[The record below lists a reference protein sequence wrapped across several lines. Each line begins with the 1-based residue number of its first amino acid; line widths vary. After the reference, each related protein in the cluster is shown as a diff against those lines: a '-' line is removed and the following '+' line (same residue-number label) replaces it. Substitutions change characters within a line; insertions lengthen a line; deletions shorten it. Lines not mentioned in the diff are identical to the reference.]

1 MVKFIYGRY
10 ADYQKLAAKPEDN
23 LYFITDTHQ
32 IYKGSTLV
40 ADCNI
45 RFVNVQPT
53 AGNSQ
58 PNLLYIYTSED
69 NKVTLWTK
77 VGDSV
82 IQVGGG
88 EATEIAAG
96 VIKLSNFV
104 EGTIVTT
111 LDGATDEQLPTAK
124 TVADAVSKVKND
136 LTTALAGYDGAFVEV
151 SAGAH
156 SDAGTVLT
164 FTTKDGKTKDVTVAD
179 LFLKS
184 ASYDASTHKLAL
196 TVQGSETPVEVDLS
210 DLVGA
215 SFSDVIV
222 GSDEVF
228 TVELGTDGTL
238 GGFKTGDTIA
248 KDTSLETVVKKLLMK
263 QVAPNYTQPSVG
275 INNNGGTAAG
285 AYEVGTSI
293 TPKLRAT
300 FTQNDAGALTSYQFK
315 KNGTNV
321 GDASTSAPA
330 TVKKLLM
337 KQVAPNYTQPSVGI
351 NNNGGTAAGAYEV
364 GTSITPKLRATFTQ
378 NDAGALTSYQFKK
391 NGTNVGD
398 ASTSAPATYEETA
411 FTLGEANVTY
421 TATATYAEGA
431 IKNDNLGQ
439 PYPNGHIA
447 AGSKTTHN
455 YTISYYRQGYFM
467 GSSTSTATPNS
478 DTIRSLT
485 SKKGSAYSAGTFK
498 FTVPVG
504 AAQVIIACPANKTG
518 VTKILNESA
527 LNADVTA
534 TFKKVKNGV
543 DVEGANKF
551 AAANYNVWTFTPPE
565 AYGNTATLA
574 VTLG

>member
-1 MVKFIYGRY
+1 MVKFIYGLY

-58 PNLLYIYTSED
+58 PNLLYIYTNED

-136 LTTALAGYDGAFVEV
+136 LTTALAGYDGAFVDVEAITSTKEV
-151 SAGAH
+151 DGEQVKT
-156 SDAGTVLT
+156 GTVLK
-164 FTTKDGKTKDVTVAD
+164 FTTKGGGTKTVDFTD
-179 LFLKS
+179 LFL
-184 ASYDASTHKLAL
+184 AGADYDASTHILTL
-196 TVQGSETPVEVDLS
+196 TVQGVTDPIYINLSE
-210 DLVGA
+210 LVGA

-222 GSDEVF
+222 GSDETF
-228 TVELGTDGTL
+228 TVELGAGGSL
-238 GGFKTGDTIA
+238 GGFKTGDPIA
-248 KDTSLETVVKKLLMK
+248 KDTSLETIVKKLLMK
-263 QVAPNYTQPSVG
+263 QVAP
-275 INNNGGTAAG
+275 
-285 AYEVGTSI
+285 
-293 TPKLRAT
+293 
-300 FTQNDAGALTSYQFK
+300 D
-315 KNGTNV
+315 
-321 GDASTSAPA
+321 
-330 TVKKLLM
+330 
-337 KQVAPNYTQPSVGI
+337 YTQPSVGI

-421 TATATYAEGA
+421 AATATYAEGA

-439 PYPNGHIA
+439 PYPDGHIA
-447 AGSKTTHN
+447 AGSKTTGN

-467 GSSTSTATPNS
+467 GSSTVTTAPDS
-478 DTIRSLT
+478 AMIRGLA
-485 SKKGSAYSAGTFK
+485 SKKNGAYSAGTFK
-498 FTVPVG
+498 FTVPVS
-504 AAQVIIACPANKTG
+504 AAQVIIACPATKADGKTAAVG
-518 VTKILNESA
+518 VTQILNESA
-527 LNADVTA
+527 LNANVTA
-534 TFKKVKNGV
+534 TFVKTENV
-543 DVEGANKF
+543 DVEGANGF
-551 AAANYNVWTFTPPE
+551 AAAKYNVWTFTPPE
-565 AYGNTATLA
+565 VYGNTATLA